1 MGPLAPKDGHYVLQL
16 TNQLEEIIY
25 VDALELVAV
34 DHPPEFDVYPNER
47 LLSQPP
53 YPEFK
58 LYPLHNLRPP
68 VAAKDHRGLDV
79 LATLEE
85 IDDEWYDGFDRLDI
99 HGYAEDYALELN
111 LGDLSEFAHPVLLG
125 YGWVDYAHST
135 SNWSAAQRGLSLYPP
150 RLSVADGEGGW
161 VEVSADMGCP
171 AGLPKHALFDLA
183 GLFPSDDYR
192 LRIETNTALY
202 WDQLLVGD
210 AADVPLT
217 VHRLQPAQSDLH
229 WRGYPAHTSIKGT
242 FAFRYHYDQLVL
254 EAPWGTHAGAFTRF
268 GPVEELVGDIDDRF
282 VIMFHGDELTVEF
295 AALPQP
301 ADGLVRS
308 FLLYA
313 DGFGKDMD
321 LHSAHSLT
329 VGPLPFHGMSGYPY
343 PAHERYPQT
352 SAHLEYLQ
360 EYNTRWIKGYYE

>member
-1 MGPLAPKDGHYVLQL
+1 M
-16 TNQLEEIIY
+16 
-25 VDALELVAV
+25 
-34 DHPPEFDVYPNER
+34 
-47 LLSQPP
+47 
-53 YPEFK
+53 
-58 LYPLHNLRPP
+58 
-68 VAAKDHRGLDV
+68 
-79 LATLEE
+79 
-85 IDDEWYDGFDRLDI
+85 
-99 HGYAEDYALELN
+99 
-111 LGDLSEFAHPVLLG
+111 GDLSEFAHPVLLG

-210 AADVPLT
+210 AADVPLV

-242 FAFRYHYDQLVL
+242 FAFRYHYDQLAL

-268 GPVEELVGDIDDRF
+268 GPVEELVEDIDDRF

-295 AALPQP
+295 ATLPPP
-301 ADGLVRS
+301 AAGLVRS

-329 VGPLPFHGMSGYPY
+329 VGAAALSRHVRLPVPGAMSATRK
-343 PAHERYPQT
+343 PART
-352 SAHLEYLQ
+352 
-360 EYNTRWIKGYYE
+360 

>member
-1 MGPLAPKDGHYVLQL
+1 M
-16 TNQLEEIIY
+16 
-25 VDALELVAV
+25 
-34 DHPPEFDVYPNER
+34 
-47 LLSQPP
+47 
-53 YPEFK
+53 
-58 LYPLHNLRPP
+58 
-68 VAAKDHRGLDV
+68 
-79 LATLEE
+79 
-85 IDDEWYDGFDRLDI
+85 
-99 HGYAEDYALELN
+99 
-111 LGDLSEFAHPVLLG
+111 GDLSEFAHPVLLG

-210 AADVPLT
+210 AADIPLT

-242 FAFRYHYDQLVL
+242 FAFRYHYDQLAL

-268 GPVEELVGDIDDRF
+268 GPVEELVADIDDRF

-295 AALPQP
+295 AALPP
-301 ADGLVRS
+301 PEAGLVRS

-329 VGPLPFHGMSGYPY
+329 VGPLPFHGMSSYPY
-343 PAHERYPQT
+343 PANEHYPQT

-360 EYNTRWIKGYYE
+360 EYNTRWVKGYYE